1 MFRIHRILIIF
12 RTENFKNFDYLKMF
26 EHFEIYENFE
36 IFENF
41 EKIWSMKNFEVWK
54 ILKYEK

>member
-41 EKIWSMKNFEVWK
+41 EILK
-54 ILKYEK
+54 ILSNEKF